1 MSWDVYILKFDGQ
14 LSLEKMD
21 ANGFKPLPM
30 GVAQEVRERIS
41 VQWPETD
48 WSDPEWGYY
57 EAGGCSIEFNL
68 GSGTIEGLMLHI
80 RGGGNPVP
88 SIVNFCRENDWTAID
103 GDSFLDEA
111 SVQSW
116 QEWQKFRDQ
125 VTHHLKET
133 SHDDD
138 H

>member
-1 MSWDVYILKFDGQ
+1 MSWDVYILKFEGQ
-14 LSLEKMD
+14 PSLEKMD
-21 ANGFKPLPM
+21 ADDFKPLPM
-30 GVAQEVRERIS
+30 GSAEEVRERIS
-41 VQWPETD
+41 VQWPGTD

-57 EAGGCSIEFNL
+57 EIDGCSIEFNL
-68 GSGTIEGLMLHI
+68 ESGTIEDLMLHI

-88 SIVNFCRENDWTAID
+88 SIVAFCRENGWTAID

-116 QEWQKFRDQ
+116 QQWQRFRDQ
-125 VTHHLKET
+125 VTEHLRET
-133 SHDDD
+133 SYDDD